1 MCVVRG
7 EHHAAWG
14 ILCYVGRFILRKA
27 APAMT
32 DEKNEIGLIEKVFL
46 MGVGAASLAKEKTE
60 ELAEELVSRGT
71 ITREESDTFVSRLL
85 GKAEEAGKT
94 AKSTVERE
102 TGKAV
107 SGAGLASAKDVED
120 IRSELTEIKSLIA
133 ALRTQSGA
141 GS

>member
-1 MCVVRG
+1 
-7 EHHAAWG
+7 
-14 ILCYVGRFILRKA
+14 
-27 APAMT
+27 MT
-32 DEKNEIGLIEKVFL
+32 DEKTEIGLIEKAFL

-60 ELAEELVSRGT
+60 ELAEELVSRGK

-107 SGAGLASAKDVED
+107 AGAGLASAKDVED

-133 ALRTQSGA
+133 SLRAQGGA